1 MDMISTIKGTLFEQ
15 LYPAGWDLERLK
27 YCVTREADTICDR
40 QDFWHKDFHPEPV
53 EDLQSMAVQFGHEIA
68 MQIKKAKEEERE
80 LVLILP
86 VGPMEMYHWTV
97 YFLKE
102 WNISCNHVHGFN
114 MDEWADAEGN
124 TLPPT
129 NPVTFQYAMEKS
141 FYEPLGELTVPI
153 EQRHFATREELPLYA
168 GKIAALREKGAKQVM
183 VYGVGRACHIAFW
196 DPHFALDYES
206 TEDWLKAT
214 HRVGAMLHPLTI
226 EQNAYLTFH
235 GNYIPMTCY
244 ANTIGPGIMFQ
255 SDYAIGGA
263 DGVLGRGMSWQGQTL
278 WLTLRYGKNPWIT
291 SSFIP
296 TIPGKLLFLKELA
309 GSCSEINPH

>member
-40 QDFWHKDFHPEPV
+40 QDFWHKDFQPEPV

-114 MDEWADAEGN
+114 RDE
-124 TLPPT
+124 
-129 NPVTFQYAMEKS
+129 
-141 FYEPLGELTVPI
+141 
-153 EQRHFATREELPLYA
+153 
-168 GKIAALREKGAKQVM
+168 
-183 VYGVGRACHIAFW
+183 
-196 DPHFALDYES
+196 
-206 TEDWLKAT
+206 
-214 HRVGAMLHPLTI
+214 
-226 EQNAYLTFH
+226 
-235 GNYIPMTCY
+235 
-244 ANTIGPGIMFQ
+244 
-255 SDYAIGGA
+255 
-263 DGVLGRGMSWQGQTL
+263 
-278 WLTLRYGKNPWIT
+278 
-291 SSFIP
+291 
-296 TIPGKLLFLKELA
+296 
-309 GSCSEINPH
+309 